1 MPPKNPLLRQLPNIL
16 TASRLVFTLAYLAL
30 LWVLDHNALEV
41 EVLEKS
47 QVRILDWA
55 FVLFVIAGVT
65 DVIDGPLARAM
76 DVTSQFGRSFD
87 PFIDKILT
95 GGGFILLAMM
105 GQELTSIAWWM
116 VAVVLIREVLIT
128 IMRSMSESQGQPFG
142 ASWAGKL
149 KMFLQSFAIGAV
161 MVVTA
166 HLQEKQWALW
176 VRDISIWLAVI
187 FTALSALVYLPRLK
201 AMRKKG

>member
-1 MPPKNPLLRQLPNIL
+1 M
-16 TASRLVFTLAYLAL
+16 VYLAL
-30 LWVLDHNALEV
+30 LWILDHSALAADVIDERQI
-41 EVLEKS
+41 K
-47 QVRILDWA
+47 ILDWA
-55 FVLFVIAGVT
+55 FVMFVIAGVT
-65 DVIDGPLARAM
+65 DIIDGPLARAM

-105 GQELTSIAWWM
+105 GQEITSIAWWM
-116 VAVVLIREVLIT
+116 VAVVLVREVLIT

-166 HLQEKQWALW
+166 HLQEKPWALW

-201 AMRKKG
+201 AMRKKN